1 MDLILLILAASPTP
15 MMASKLAELAM
26 RDAKAVRV
34 TLLRLQKEGLASR
47 AQVSTQGPQGT
58 FVWSATKAGAA
69 AARQVLSFVRSSG
82 SAIAAVDS
90 LKKMSERV
98 NASLTPNEQ
107 KVLAQ
112 RFGVAR

>member
-82 SAIAAVDS
+82 SAVPRLAAEAEK
-90 LKKMSERV
+90 LRQ
-98 NASLTPNEQ
+98 SLTPNEQ
-107 KVLAQ
+107 KALAQ